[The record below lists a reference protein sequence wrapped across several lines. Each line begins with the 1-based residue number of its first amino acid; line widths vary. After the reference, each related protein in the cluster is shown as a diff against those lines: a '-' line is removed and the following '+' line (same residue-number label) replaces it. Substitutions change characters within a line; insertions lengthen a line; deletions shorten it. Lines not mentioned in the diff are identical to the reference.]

1 MNVFESDGG
10 DTSAHVGPGD
20 EATGCGPL
28 VYLVALEHPNADSAA
43 EAAIKTAMRLKTA
56 GRLKTAMQF
65 ISGRINPLEIE
76 GTSYS
81 YLSLTLVA
89 PLASITSGLFK
100 GVLT

>member
-10 DTSAHVGPGD
+10 ETSAHAGSGD
-20 EATGCGPL
+20 DATGCGPL
-28 VYLVALEHPNADSAA
+28 VYLVAFEHPNADRAA
-43 EAAIKTAMRLKTA
+43 EAAIKTAMRV
-56 GRLKTAMQF
+56 

-76 GTSYS
+76 GASYI